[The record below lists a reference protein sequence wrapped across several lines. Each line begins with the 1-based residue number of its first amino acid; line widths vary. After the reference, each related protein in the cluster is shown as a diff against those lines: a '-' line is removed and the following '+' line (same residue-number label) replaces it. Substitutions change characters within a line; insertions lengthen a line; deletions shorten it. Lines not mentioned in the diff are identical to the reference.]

1 MENRFNEK
9 ALRIIGARRTKAEFE
24 NELHRN
30 EILKKIPEISAI
42 DQQLCST
49 GRKLINIIKNNDRVE
64 ERMKS
69 LEDFNLRCQQ
79 LKKNYLVKNG
89 YPEDYLQTNYYCKKC
104 EDTGFYNGTT
114 CQCMKELC
122 QKLAVE
128 DMNKSAHIKLS
139 TFDSFKLDYYKP
151 DSVHND
157 TSTYETMCRIYN
169 YCVNYAENFSE
180 NSESILMTGKTGLG
194 KTHLSLSIASEV
206 ISKGYSVIYDSVINL
221 LSKIERE
228 HFGKDNQTD
237 TLSVIFD
244 TDLVILDDLGTEF
257 DTQFNV
263 SAVYNIIDTRIN
275 RNLPTIVS
283 TNLSMEQIRKKYE
296 ERIVSRLFASYR
308 YLEFKGEDIR
318 QLKRLRKL
326 S

>member
-1 MENRFNEK
+1 MENRYNEK
-9 ALRIIGARRTKAEFE
+9 ALRIIEARRTKAEFE

-30 EILKKIPEISAI
+30 EIFKKIPEMAAI

-49 GRKLINIIKNNDRVE
+49 GKRLINIIKDNDRVE
-64 ERMKS
+64 ERMES
-69 LEDFNLRCQQ
+69 LKDFNLRCQQ
-79 LKKNYLVKNG
+79 LKKNYLIKNG
-89 YPEDYLQTNYYCKKC
+89 YPEDYLQTKYYCKIC
-104 EDTGFYNGTT
+104 EDTGFHNGKM
-114 CQCMKELC
+114 CQCMKEIC
-122 QKLAVE
+122 HKLAVE
-128 DMNKSAHIKLS
+128 DMNKSAHIKLT
-139 TFDSFKLDYYKP
+139 TFDSFNLEYYKSSSANND
-151 DSVHND
+151 DS
-157 TSTYETMCRIYN
+157 YETMCNIYK
-169 YCVNYAENFSE
+169 YCRNYALNFSE
-180 NSESILMTGKTGLG
+180 NSESILMTGRTGLG
-194 KTHLSLSIASEV
+194 KTHLSLSIASEI
-206 ISKGYSVIYDSVINL
+206 ISKGYSVIYDSIINL

-228 HFGKDNQTD
+228 HFGRDTETD

-244 TDLVILDDLGTEF
+244 TDLLILDDLGTEF

-318 QLKRLRKL
+318 QIKRLRSL